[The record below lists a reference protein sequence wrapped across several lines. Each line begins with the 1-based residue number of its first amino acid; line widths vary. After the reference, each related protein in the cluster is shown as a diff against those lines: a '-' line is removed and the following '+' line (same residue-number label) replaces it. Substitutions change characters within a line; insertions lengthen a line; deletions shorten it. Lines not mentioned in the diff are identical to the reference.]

1 MGQIHLFV
9 FGKIIL
15 PSKPSICLLRYWCM
29 LVDISLHY
37 MQYLR
42 SLNENKAIN
51 DYFGDQLDA
60 LKEVDFQVEYIIFS
74 GDTGV
79 KRFAL
84 LRYYDSSIL

>member
-1 MGQIHLFV
+1 
-9 FGKIIL
+9 
-15 PSKPSICLLRYWCM
+15 
-29 LVDISLHY
+29 

-60 LKEVDFQVEYIIFS
+60 LKEVDFQVEYVIFS

-84 LRYYDSSIL
+84 LRYYDSSILWIFGFNLILLACYGVVRISMISIKNHNF